1 MRLTIENKPKQEMF
15 VALFQLLKNWSSII
29 IMHFE
34 PNRLYIQSMD
44 KSHICLADIEIKNTW
59 FTEYNCLTD
68 SKLSVD
74 ANNFAILLNYAL
86 KHDSIELKYD
96 DQDKLYINFLNGAEK
111 KMSFDNFFELNLV
124 DIEDNSLHIPT
135 VDYDVEFTIETKK
148 FVDVLAQLNVFGT
161 DLNIKCNENALELY
175 SSGDSTKLKVNIPID
190 DLNEYA
196 ISEGEEM
203 NISYSL
209 NHICKMCTSLKLC
222 STVDVSL
229 SSEYPMSLKYNLGEG
244 SKVNFYIAPKIE

>member
-1 MRLTIENKPKQEMF
+1 
-15 VALFQLLKNWSSII
+15 
-29 IMHFE
+29 
-34 PNRLYIQSMD
+34 
-44 KSHICLADIEIKNTW
+44 
-59 FTEYNCLTD
+59 
-68 SKLSVD
+68 
-74 ANNFAILLNYAL
+74 
-86 KHDSIELKYD
+86 
-96 DQDKLYINFLNGAEK
+96 
-111 KMSFDNFFELNLV
+111 MSFDNYFELNLV

-135 VDYDVEFTIETKK
+135 VDYDVEFTIEAKK
-148 FVDVLAQLNVFGT
+148 FVDVLAQLNVFGA

-229 SSEYPMSLKYNLGEG
+229 SSEYPMSLKYNLGED
-244 SKVNFYIAPKIE
+244 SKVIFYIAPKIE